1 MRIIAGS
8 ARGRKLLSVPKDSGV
23 RPISGRI
30 KQSLFDI
37 IRPRLPGSRFLDLFA
52 GTGAVGM
59 EALSRLAEAAV
70 FVEREKLCVSV
81 IERNLVRAGWATKA
95 RVLRASALGP
105 LSWIPFRSG
114 TSRFDLIFMGPPY
127 KDRDKRPLFYCR
139 SVLESVA
146 VSGILA
152 DDGWVVAQHHQKED
166 PAAPAGLERFRVER
180 YGDSRLSFY
189 RKPSPPAA

>member
-1 MRIIAGS
+1 M
-8 ARGRKLLSVPKDSGV
+8 

-59 EALSRLAEAAV
+59 EALSRLAEAVV

-81 IERNLVRAGWATKA
+81 IEKNLERAGWKEKG
-95 RVLRASALGP
+95 RVLRANALGP
-105 LSWIPFRSG
+105 LSWIPFRSRIE
-114 TSRFDLIFMGPPY
+114 RFDLIFMGPPY
-127 KDRDKRPLFYCR
+127 KDGDKKPLFYCR
-139 SVLESVA
+139 SILESV
-146 VSGILA
+146 VSSGILA
-152 DDGWVVAQHHQKED
+152 DDGWVLAQHHQKEE
-166 PAAPAGLERFRVER
+166 PGEPAGLERFRQER

-189 RKPSPPAA
+189 RKPPPPPAA